1 MKHLWK
7 RWISKESNEATWS
20 HEWLFFIVLALIYP
34 FQYWIIKI
42 HKIYLYNKCKWYIS
56 LHSMQMHDF
65 RIWKVCKLSSWVYL
79 TNQKKTNLL
88 CFQSLMYIA
97 VYYDTT
103 QFFSVYKTT
112 QCQIINEDISFPSS
126 DDIIMLFVEMIC

>member
-1 MKHLWK
+1 MILGFEKFVNFL
-7 RWISKESNEATWS
+7 
-20 HEWLFFIVLALIYP
+20 HE
-34 FQYWIIKI
+34 
-42 HKIYLYNKCKWYIS
+42 YI
-56 LHSMQMHDF
+56 LQ
-65 RIWKVCKLSSWVYL
+65 
-79 TNQKKTNLL
+79 TKKTNLL

-126 DDIIMLFVEMIC
+126 DHIIMLFVEMIC

>member
-1 MKHLWK
+1 M
-7 RWISKESNEATWS
+7 ISWMV
-20 HEWLFFIVLALIYP
+20 FFIVLALIYP